1 MWMQWVWLGHIHKCV
16 PHSSTLGSSM
26 QTAGPAG
33 PWFALDPNVSEWG
46 THLWMRPRQTH
57 RILSIRTPVDNS
69 KNFYYCLQGYVL
81 GNTYPCRGFL
91 ASPKGYVL
99 PTHIAHLGRLD
110 GFNLPSNNVNTMSLA
125 RTYPGIPSSRLEGQ
139 YHPHPSALKWANTN
153 LRPSA
158 VGLYCHFRA
167 SEFWVVL
174 PPNLLVFPDTSS
186 PDYWYSII
194 LDHPSISIFM

>member
-1 MWMQWVWLGHIHKCV
+1 MYR
-16 PHSSTLGSSM
+16 
-26 QTAGPAG
+26 
-33 PWFALDPNVSEWG
+33 G
-46 THLWMRPRQTH
+46 TYWA
-57 RILSIRTPVDNS
+57 IRTPVDNS
-69 KNFYYCLQGYVL
+69 KIFYYCLQGYVL

-139 YHPHPSALKWANTN
+139 YHPHLSALKWANTN

-158 VGLYCHFRA
+158 VGSYCHFRA
-167 SEFWVVL
+167 SGFRVVL
-174 PPNLLVFPDTSS
+174 PLQSLGRYSWIRPRQTHGILSVWNQVVIGLAGLLELKKLSYVEIPG
-186 PDYWYSII
+186 I
-194 LDHPSISIFM
+194 

>member
-1 MWMQWVWLGHIHKCV
+1 MFTIVYR
-16 PHSSTLGSSM
+16 
-26 QTAGPAG
+26 
-33 PWFALDPNVSEWG
+33 G
-46 THLWMRPRQTH
+46 TYWA
-57 RILSIRTPVDNS
+57 IRTPVDNS

-139 YHPHPSALKWANTN
+139 YHPHPSALK
-153 LRPSA
+153 
-158 VGLYCHFRA
+158 
-167 SEFWVVL
+167 
-174 PPNLLVFPDTSS
+174 
-186 PDYWYSII
+186 
-194 LDHPSISIFM
+194 